1 MCEIVEKIIEEAVME
16 DRIERARRAITV
28 LYSLSEEERDSR
40 KLTQEK
46 IACIYGLPLSK
57 IEELAREQAKTE

>member
-40 KLTQEK
+40 KLTHEK

>member
-1 MCEIVEKIIEEAVME
+1 MCEIMEKLIME
-16 DRIERARRAITV
+16 DRIECAGRAITV

-40 KLTQEK
+40 KLTHEK